1 LGNYIVFYHCIYQAK
16 SLAGVD
22 EGIQLAECDL
32 PGLDIWN
39 PTYWDAPDFNT
50 LPLYLESEKHPPVS
64 LE

>member
-1 LGNYIVFYHCIYQAK
+1 
-16 SLAGVD
+16 VD

-39 PTYWDAPDFNT
+39 PAYWDAPDFNT
-50 LPLYLESEKHPPVS
+50 LPLYLENDKYPPVS